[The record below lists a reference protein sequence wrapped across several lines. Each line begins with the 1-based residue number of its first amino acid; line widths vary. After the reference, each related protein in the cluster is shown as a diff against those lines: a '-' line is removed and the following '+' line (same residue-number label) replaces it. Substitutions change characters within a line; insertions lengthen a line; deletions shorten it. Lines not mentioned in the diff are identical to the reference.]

1 MKKIVCLQ
9 NIYIREKFIYAG
21 SELCIEDDVASDLV
35 KRGIAKFVEE
45 KNSTN
50 KSVEENANANDVA
63 KNDEPATED
72 ESADEVEIT
81 EGDEVNNPGIDN
93 TETPVNDDDRPKRG
107 RPPKRTGK
115 N

>member
-21 SELCIEDDVASDLV
+21 SELCLEYDVASDLV

-50 KSVEENANANDVA
+50 VEENANADDGN
-63 KNDEPATED
+63 KNDEPAAED
-72 ESADEVEIT
+72 ESTDDVEIT